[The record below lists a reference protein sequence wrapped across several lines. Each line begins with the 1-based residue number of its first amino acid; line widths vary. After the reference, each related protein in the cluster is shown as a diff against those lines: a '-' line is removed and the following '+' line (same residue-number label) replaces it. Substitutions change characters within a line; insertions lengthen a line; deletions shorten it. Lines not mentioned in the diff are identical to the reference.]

1 MRRVLFYGLHGDL
14 SFENVRKE
22 LMLQPGV
29 FGEMVL
35 LNLKDVFF
43 SPSNTLEHR
52 PLLGKG
58 YVGVASEV
66 NLIVQWNNQIQ
77 I

>member
-1 MRRVLFYGLHGDL
+1 
-14 SFENVRKE
+14 
-22 LMLQPGV
+22 MLQPGV